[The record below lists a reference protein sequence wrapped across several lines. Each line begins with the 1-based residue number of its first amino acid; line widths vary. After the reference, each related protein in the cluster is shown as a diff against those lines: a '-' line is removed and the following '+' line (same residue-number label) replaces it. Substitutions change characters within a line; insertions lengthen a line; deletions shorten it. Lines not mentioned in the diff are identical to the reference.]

1 MKRKEEAFK
10 AFTAA
15 FPLTIPVLTGFSFL
29 GIAYGILMEKKGYG
43 PLWSLLMSSIAF
55 CGSMQYV
62 AITLLTAVFDP
73 IQAFLLSLM
82 VNARHLFYGICMLKK
97 YKKIGP
103 VKNFLIYV
111 LCDETFSIVSSAKV
125 PENVDRKWFYFW
137 VSFLDYSYWVIASV
151 IGGFLGSVIRM
162 NTKSLDFVL
171 TALFAVIFTEQLR
184 GHGSRKSALIGAACT
199 VLCLL
204 VFGPQNFI
212 IPSMILI
219 LSVLTFMKGRFEG
232 LFHDGAAN
240 DTAISSEVDTGANE
254 IAPALDSSGYP
265 FDRAA
270 GHTDTKAVRESGIAE
285 ITASTAVRESGAVK

>member
-1 MKRKEEAFK
+1 MKRKEEAYK
-10 AFTAA
+10 AFRAA
-15 FPLTIPVLTGFSFL
+15 FPLTMPVLTGFAFL

-73 IQAFLLSLM
+73 VQAFLLSLM

-97 YKKIGP
+97 YKKLGP

-125 PENVDRKWFYFW
+125 PEDADHKWFYFW
-137 VSFLDYSYWVIASV
+137 VSFLDYSYWVAASV
-151 IGGFLGSVIRM
+151 IGGFLGSVITI
-162 NTKSLDFVL
+162 NTKGLDFVL
-171 TALFAVIFTEQLR
+171 TALFTVIFAEQLKSV
-184 GHGSRKSALIGAACT
+184 GSRISALIGAVCS
-199 VLCLL
+199 VLCLV

-219 LSVLTFMKGRFEG
+219 LFVLTLMKGRLNG
-232 LFHDGAAN
+232 TYHDGAAN
-240 DTAISSEVDTGANE
+240 NTGASQSKSAGANE
-254 IAPALDSSGYP
+254 TAAALDNSGRP
-265 FDRAA
+265 VDLTV
-270 GHTDTKAVRESGIAE
+270 GHTDNKAVIK
-285 ITASTAVRESGAVK
+285 ESGAVK

>member
-1 MKRKEEAFK
+1 LKRKEEALK
-10 AFTAA
+10 AFRAA
-15 FPLTIPVLTGFSFL
+15 FPLTVPVLTGFAFL

-62 AITLLTAVFDP
+62 AITLLTAVFNP
-73 IQAFLLSLM
+73 FQAFLMSLM

-97 YKKIGP
+97 YKKLGP

-125 PENVDRKWFYFW
+125 PADVNRKWFYFW
-137 VSFLDYSYWVIASV
+137 VSFLDYSYWVVASV
-151 IGGFLGSVIRM
+151 IGGFLGSVITM
-162 NTKSLDFVL
+162 NTKGLDFVL

-184 GHGSRKSALIGAACT
+184 EIGSRISALIGTACSI
-199 VLCLL
+199 VCLV

-219 LSVLTFMKGRFEG
+219 LFVLTVMKGRVNESFGDIILNDAGSLPEVT
-232 LFHDGAAN
+232 AAEEAEA
-240 DTAISSEVDTGANE
+240 TANE
-254 IAPALDSSGYP
+254 
-265 FDRAA
+265 AA
-270 GHTDTKAVRESGIAE
+270 AVAQ
-285 ITASTAVRESGAVK
+285 ESGAAK

>member
-10 AFTAA
+10 AFKAA
-15 FPLTIPVLTGFSFL
+15 FPLTIPVLTGFAFL

-73 IQAFLLSLM
+73 LQAFLLSLM

-97 YKKIGP
+97 YKKLGP

-125 PENVDRKWFYFW
+125 PEDIDRKWFYFW
-137 VSFLDYSYWVIASV
+137 VSFLDYSYWVVASV
-151 IGGFLGSVIRM
+151 IGGFLGSVITM
-162 NTKSLDFVL
+162 NTRGLDFVL

-184 GHGSRKSALIGAACT
+184 KADSRISALIGAACSI
-199 VLCLL
+199 LCLL

-212 IPSMILI
+212 IPSMIAI
-219 LSVLTFMKGRFEG
+219 LFVLTIMKGRLKGSFSESIMG
-232 LFHDGAAN
+232 GAGA
-240 DTAISSEVDTGANE
+240 SSETAAEVNE
-254 IAPALDSSGYP
+254 IAGAMDSTGSSAIRTSGQVN
-265 FDRAA
+265 A
-270 GHTDTKAVRESGIAE
+270 TAVIRESEVAE
-285 ITASTAVRESGAVK
+285 